1 MGINAARFPNLD
13 RTKKEENC
21 KAGLEACKQLKID
34 TYVSAKE
41 LSDQDVE
48 SIAVMA
54 TVVQFKYIKPL
65 MSINEKAKIILEDSV
80 SDALVG
86 RAVSFFV

>member
-1 MGINAARFPNLD
+1 MGVNVTRFPNLD

-21 KAGLEACKQLKID
+21 KAGLEACKQLKMD

-41 LSDQDVE
+41 LADHDVE

-54 TVVQFKYIKPL
+54 TVVQFKYLKPL

-86 RAVSFFV
+86 KPVCF